1 MRGAFVN
8 DDLGKPVLDALDRY
22 GVRLVALRSAGFNN
36 VDLEAAGATLSIFAH
51 IWYMVCEAI

>member
-36 VDLEAAGATLSIFAH
+36 VDLEAAGGH
-51 IWYMVCEAI
+51 IVHFCAYLVHGL